1 MSAPA
6 PVHVYQTFIRASA
19 EQVWAAITD
28 PEFTKRYFHRTAFES
43 TLEPGQPLPHGAAR
57 RQRRR
62 RRARSRRSSRTSD
75 WS

>member
-6 PVHVYQTFIRASA
+6 PLHVYQTYIRASA

-43 TLEPGQPLPHGAAR
+43 TLEPGQPLPHGPAR

-62 RRARSRRSSRTSD
+62 RRDDRGGRAEPSD
-75 WS
+75 W